1 METRKFDPVALSSQ
15 STVVAEYVPEGNDA
29 SGYQSEAQLEAE
41 FIHQLQAQ
49 GYEYADIRDEQH
61 LETNLRAQLSKL
73 NDVEF
78 TDAEWNRF
86 YKTNIANSSD
96 TVEDKTTRI
105 QEDHIQ
111 LLERED
117 GTTKN
122 IRLIDKDNIHNN
134 HLQVINQYAVDKADG
149 AKHSNRYDVTI
160 LVNGLPLAHIELK
173 RRGVPLREAFNQ
185 INRYR
190 DESFSTGAAL
200 FDYAQIFVIS
210 NGTSTKYY
218 SNTTRLAHVNETNKK
233 DKKSFVFTSYW
244 ADAQNQ
250 PIEDLIAFA
259 KTFFAKRTILN
270 ILTKY
275 CVYTE
280 NRQLLVMRPY
290 QIVATERILTRI
302 LTSTNAGTL
311 GTTAAGGYIWH
322 TTGSG
327 KTLTSFKTA
336 QLATKVEGV
345 EKVLFVVDRKD
356 LDYQTK
362 LEYDRFQKGAA
373 NGNTSTA
380 QLKRQLES
388 TDPAKKIIVT
398 TIQKLATFIKANQ
411 GHTVYNGHV
420 VLIFD
425 ECHRSQFG
433 DMHVAIKRAFKKYN
447 LFGFTGTPIFAENAG
462 YGKHV
467 NLKTTAQAF
476 GEKLHTYTIVDAI
489 TDKNVL
495 PFRIDY
501 INTIEEGSF
510 KDKDVRAIDV
520 ESAMMH
526 PERIRQVAQYILDHF
541 DQKTKRNSVYMVGGK
556 RKQGFNALFATSSI
570 EAARAYYGMFSKL
583 QLHLPDEKKLKIG
596 MIYSYGANDQPEDGI
611 IEDESFDAEKLSESD
626 RGYLEDVI
634 NDYNDMFSTNF
645 DTSGSSFQ
653 DYYEHL
659 SKQLKDR
666 ELDLVI
672 VVNMFLTGFDAPTLN
687 TLFVDKN
694 LRSHGLIQAY
704 SRTNRILNTVK
715 TYGNIV
721 SFRNLEQ
728 QTQDAIA
735 LFGNKDAS
743 GIVMLRP
750 YQEYLDE
757 YQAKLDELRGVY
769 ADPTNPIPASE
780 TAQKKFIN
788 IFGAVL
794 RLQNIL
800 SSFDDF
806 EGDNQFSERELQDY
820 KSRYMD
826 LYDQW
831 KPRTD
836 NDREDIRQDVLFEI
850 ELVKQVEINVD
861 YILMLVEQRHE
872 AGTDSEDK
880 EIRAKIDRAL
890 SSSPSLR
897 PKRKLI
903 EEFVDTVSINTSVQ
917 DEWREYVNG
926 KRQEELT
933 AIINEE
939 RLNRDKA
946 EQLISNALRSGHV
959 PTAGQ
964 SVASVLPPISRFRP
978 DNARGAT
985 MQRVYAKLQEFVD
998 RFRPLLRSDFED

>member
-15 STVVAEYVPEGNDA
+15 STVVAQYVPEGNDA

-160 LVNGLPLAHIELK
+160 LVNGLHLAHIDLK
-173 RRGVPLREAFNQ
+173 LRGVPLREAFNQ

-388 TDPAKKIIVT
+388 ADPAKKIIVT

-462 YGKHV
+462 SGKHV

-476 GEKLHTYTIVDAI
+476 GENSTPTRSWTPSPTKTWC
-489 TDKNVL
+489 
-495 PFRIDY
+495 P
-501 INTIEEGSF
+501 
-510 KDKDVRAIDV
+510 
-520 ESAMMH
+520 SAS
-526 PERIRQVAQYILDHF
+526 
-541 DQKTKRNSVYMVGGK
+541 T
-556 RKQGFNALFATSSI
+556 TS
-570 EAARAYYGMFSKL
+570 
-583 QLHLPDEKKLKIG
+583 
-596 MIYSYGANDQPEDGI
+596 
-611 IEDESFDAEKLSESD
+611 
-626 RGYLEDVI
+626 
-634 NDYNDMFSTNF
+634 T
-645 DTSGSSFQ
+645 
-653 DYYEHL
+653 L
-659 SKQLKDR
+659 SKK
-666 ELDLVI
+666 
-672 VVNMFLTGFDAPTLN
+672 
-687 TLFVDKN
+687 
-694 LRSHGLIQAY
+694 
-704 SRTNRILNTVK
+704 
-715 TYGNIV
+715 
-721 SFRNLEQ
+721 
-728 QTQDAIA
+728 
-735 LFGNKDAS
+735 
-743 GIVMLRP
+743 
-750 YQEYLDE
+750 
-757 YQAKLDELRGVY
+757 
-769 ADPTNPIPASE
+769 
-780 TAQKKFIN
+780 
-788 IFGAVL
+788 
-794 RLQNIL
+794 
-800 SSFDDF
+800 
-806 EGDNQFSERELQDY
+806 
-820 KSRYMD
+820 
-826 LYDQW
+826 
-831 KPRTD
+831 
-836 NDREDIRQDVLFEI
+836 
-850 ELVKQVEINVD
+850 
-861 YILMLVEQRHE
+861 
-872 AGTDSEDK
+872 
-880 EIRAKIDRAL
+880 
-890 SSSPSLR
+890 
-897 PKRKLI
+897 
-903 EEFVDTVSINTSVQ
+903 
-917 DEWREYVNG
+917 
-926 KRQEELT
+926 
-933 AIINEE
+933 
-939 RLNRDKA
+939 
-946 EQLISNALRSGHV
+946 
-959 PTAGQ
+959 
-964 SVASVLPPISRFRP
+964 VASKIRTCAPSTWKAP
-978 DNARGAT
+978 
-985 MQRVYAKLQEFVD
+985 
-998 RFRPLLRSDFED
+998 

>member
-15 STVVAEYVPEGNDA
+15 STVVAEYVPDDNDS

-41 FIHQLQAQ
+41 FIRQLQAQ
-49 GYEYADIRDEQH
+49 GYEYAEIRDEKH
-61 LETNLRAQLSKL
+61 LETNLRTQLSKL
-73 NDVEF
+73 NDVHF

-86 YKTNIANSSD
+86 YKTNIANTSD

-134 HLQVINQYAVDKADG
+134 HLQVINQYAVDKIDG

-173 RRGVPLREAFNQ
+173 RRGVALREAFSQ

-388 TDPAKKIIVT
+388 ADPAKKIIVT

-462 YGKHV
+462 SGKHV

-510 KDKDVRAIDV
+510 KDKNVRAIDV

-541 DQKTKRNSVYMVGGK
+541 DQKTKRNSTYMVDGK
-556 RKQGFNALFATSSI
+556 RKHGFNAIFATSSI
-570 EAARAYYGMFSKL
+570 EAARAYYGMISKL
-583 QLHLPDEKKLKIG
+583 QLHLPEEKKLKIG

-757 YQAKLDELRGVY
+757 YKSKLDELRGVY
-769 ADPTNPIPASE
+769 ADPTSPIPASE
-780 TAQKKFIN
+780 TAQKEFIN

-836 NDREDIRQDVLFEI
+836 SDREDIRQDVLFEI

-926 KRQEELT
+926 KREEELST
-933 AIINEE
+933 IINEE

-946 EQLISNALRSGHV
+946 EQLVANALRSGHV

-978 DNARGAT
+978 DNARGET